1 MVVYRLFSERVVT
14 IFVGPA
20 RIKWSLHENL
30 LSATSDFFR
39 SAFNGGFKESTDD
52 TLALPEDDP
61 AAFEL
66 FVRWLYGKALSPA
79 AGGLNNST
87 GSGAAASLSSGSG
100 TAASSASPSA
110 STSLT
115 ILLPPDR
122 CRTTIQDYLRLYV
135 LASKLLVEEP
145 ENTVVDITQG
155 YYKVGTRR
163 PDIRDVQYVYDNTPP
178 GAGMRRLLKERI
190 TLGLFRGKHNNPL
203 TPEWKEVMNETQ
215 DLGFDI
221 ISEISSW
228 NWISGGNCP
237 LRAVTGGCA
246 FHRHDRTD
254 ICKI

>member
-1 MVVYRLFSERVVT
+1 MT

-20 RIKWSLHENL
+20 RTKWSLHENL

-39 SAFNGGFKESTDD
+39 TAFNGGFKESADD

-61 AAFEL
+61 QAFEL

-79 AGGLNNST
+79 AGGLNNSAGA
-87 GSGAAASLSSGSG
+87 GSTSAVASGSANTTAALSSA
-100 TAASSASPSA
+100 TASA
-110 STSLT
+110 SLT

-135 LASKLLVEEP
+135 LASKLLVEEL
-145 ENTVVDITQG
+145 ENTVVDIAQG

-163 PDIRDVQYVYDNTPP
+163 PDIRDVQYVYDNTPS
-178 GAGMRRLLKERI
+178 GAGMRRLLKERL

-203 TPEWKEVMNETQ
+203 TPEWRDVMNETP

-237 LRAVTGGCA
+237 LRAVTGGCT
-246 FHRHDRTD
+246 FHRHNSTEF
-254 ICKI
+254 CKV